1 MNMNPLNKAS
11 MVYPDLLAAI
21 GRFIAKKGLA
31 NVCVMEF
38 ESGMIVIGTVLYE
51 TGETMNRRTETHVLS
66 KDDLVRLMKGG

>member
-1 MNMNPLNKAS
+1 MNPMNKAS
-11 MVYPDLLAAI
+11 IVYPDLFTAI

-38 ESGMIVIGTVLYE
+38 ENGMIVIGTVLYE